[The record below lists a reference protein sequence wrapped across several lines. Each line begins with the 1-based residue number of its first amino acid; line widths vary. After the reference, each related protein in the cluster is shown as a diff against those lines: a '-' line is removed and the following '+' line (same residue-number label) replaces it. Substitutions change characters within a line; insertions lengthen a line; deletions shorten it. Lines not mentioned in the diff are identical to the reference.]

1 MRCSMISAAA
11 LWVAATGCYTSTPV
25 ETAPSPGTAVVLDL
39 NDRGRVALGPS
50 IGSSAARVEGSLDS
64 VDSAYKLKVT
74 SVTYLN
80 GQSNRWTNEPLTI
93 QSDLVRELRVKRF
106 SRSRTA
112 LVAGGSVGAVIALAL
127 TRQLL
132 IEGSPETTGKP
143 GEPGSEN

>member
-1 MRCSMISAAA
+1 MRCSTISAAA
-11 LWVAATGCYTSTPV
+11 LCVAASGCYTSTPV
-25 ETAPSPGTAVVLDL
+25 ETAPSPGSAVVLDL

-50 IGSSAARVEGSLDS
+50 IGSSAARVEGSLDA
-64 VDSAYKLKVT
+64 VDSAYKVKVT

-112 LVAGGSVGAVIALAL
+112 LVAGGSIGAVVALFL

-132 IEGSPETTGKP
+132 VEGSPGTQPRP

>member
-1 MRCSMISAAA
+1 
-11 LWVAATGCYTSTPV
+11 
-25 ETAPSPGTAVVLDL
+25 VVLDL
-39 NDRGRVALGPS
+39 NDQGRVALGPS

-64 VDSAYKLKVT
+64 AGAAYTVKVT

-106 SRSRTA
+106 SRSRSA
-112 LVAGGSVGAVIALAL
+112 LVAGGSLAAIVGFVV

-132 IEGSPETTGKP
+132 VEGNPQTQGNP
-143 GEPGSEN
+143 GEPGSEQ